1 MTSFR
6 GLRGGKRALLA
17 LVAPTLLGSALLAGC
32 SLFERPPP
40 PPPCPH
46 VTQVGDAS
54 TLTRFAGGGRD
65 LTDVAF
71 EAEIGPLF
79 GSCAYEDDVIDVEL
93 NVQVVASR
101 GPADQARRADFRYFV
116 AIARLDQT
124 VLARQEFDSFI
135 EFPGNQVRAGIVEEL
150 AQRIPIQSGERG
162 DSFVIYV
169 GFILT
174 PEELAFNRAQ
184 R

>member
-1 MTSFR
+1 MTSF
-6 GLRGGKRALLA
+6 GISRGGRHALLA
-17 LVAPTLLGSALLAGC
+17 LLAPVLLVGLSGC
-32 SLFERPPP
+32 GLFSKPPP

-46 VTQVGDAS
+46 VAQVDDAS
-54 TLTRFAGGGRD
+54 TLTRFAGTGRD

-71 EAEIGPLF
+71 EAEIGPMR
-79 GSCAYEDDVIDVEL
+79 GSCAYEDDLIDVEL
-93 NVQVVASR
+93 SVQFIASR

-124 VLARQEFDSFI
+124 VLAREEFDSYI

-150 AQRIPIQSGERG
+150 AQQIPIQSGERG
-162 DSFVIYV
+162 DHYIIYV

-184 R
+184 Q